1 MSTPDHV
8 GSSSSGARILV
19 FPYPTPGHIIA
30 LIDLTRLLLTRGL
43 TVTVLVT
50 PNHLPL
56 LQPLLS
62 STHASTS
69 IHPLVL
75 SPPETPPNTNTSS
88 LPGIVSSVCRY
99 GALYTPILHWFNSH
113 PSPPVAILSDIFLGW
128 THHLATNLGLPRLVF
143 WPSGALTASLSN
155 HMWRDLPK
163 VGDPANQNS
172 TVSFPGI
179 PNFPTFPWWQISNT
193 FRDFKEGDK
202 DYEFFRD
209 GMVANTRSWGLVF
222 NSFTELERLYIDHL
236 KCDLG
241 HNRVWAVGPLLPPLD
256 DVTGPANRGGSS
268 SAPTDKLM
276 AWLDSKPGDSVVY
289 ICFGSRVVLTSKQ
302 VEVLAAAIECSGVHF
317 IWCVKKSGRGDA
329 EGDAGFIPD
338 GFEDRVGGRGFVIRG
353 WAPQVTI
360 LRHRAVS
367 VFVTHCGWNSVLE
380 GLAAGVLML
389 TWPRGADQFTN
400 AKLLVDQLGVGFR
413 VCEGGEQNIPNL
425 DELTGLLAE
434 SVGVN
439 RAKREGVVRL
449 HEEAWNAVNGGSSA
463 RDLDKL
469 VKELNLLGASTFDS

>member
-1 MSTPDHV
+1 MSTLDHV
-8 GSSSSGARILV
+8 GSSSNGAHILV
-19 FPYPTPGHIIA
+19 FPFPAPGHIIA

-62 STHASTS
+62 STS

-75 SPPETPPNTNTSS
+75 SPPETPRNTNNSS
-88 LPGIVSSVCRY
+88 LPGVVSHVCSY
-99 GALYTPILHWFNSH
+99 GALYAPILDWFNSH
-113 PSPPVAILSDIFLGW
+113 PSPPVAILSDFFLGW
-128 THHLATNLGLPRLVF
+128 THHLAANLGLPRLVF
-143 WPSGALTASLSN
+143 WPSGALTASLAN

-163 VGDPANQNS
+163 RRHGGQHQELGTRFELVHRVRAS
-172 TVSFPGI
+172 LHRSFEARFGSQPG
-179 PNFPTFPWWQISNT
+179 
-193 FRDFKEGDK
+193 
-202 DYEFFRD
+202 
-209 GMVANTRSWGLVF
+209 L
-222 NSFTELERLYIDHL
+222 
-236 KCDLG
+236 
-241 HNRVWAVGPLLPPLD
+241 AVGPLLPPLD

-360 LRHRAVS
+360 LRHRAVGA
-367 VFVTHCGWNSVLE
+367 FVTHCGWNSVLE

-389 TWPRGADQFTN
+389 TWPMGADQFYN

-425 DELTGLLAE
+425 DELTRLLAE
-434 SVGVN
+434 SVGGN
-439 RAKREGVVRL
+439 RAEREGVVRL

-463 RDLDKL
+463 RDLDEL
-469 VKELNLLGASTFDS
+469 VKELNLLRASTFES

>member
-1 MSTPDHV
+1 MSTLDHV
-8 GSSSSGARILV
+8 GSSSNGAHILV
-19 FPYPTPGHIIA
+19 FPFPAPGHIIA

-62 STHASTS
+62 STS

-75 SPPETPPNTNTSS
+75 SPPETPRNTNNSS
-88 LPGIVSSVCRY
+88 LPGVVSHVCSY
-99 GALYTPILHWFNSH
+99 GALYAPILDWFNSH
-113 PSPPVAILSDIFLGW
+113 PSPPVAILSDFFLGW
-128 THHLATNLGLPRLVF
+128 THHLAANLGLPRLVF
-143 WPSGALTASLSN
+143 WPSGALTASLAN

-172 TVSFPGI
+172 ILSFPGI

-209 GMVANTRSWGLVF
+209 GMVANTKSWGLVL
-222 NSFTELERLYIDHL
+222 NSFTELERVYIDHL
-236 KCDLG
+236 KRDLG

-360 LRHRAVS
+360 LRHRAVGA
-367 VFVTHCGWNSVLE
+367 FVTHCGWNSVLE

-389 TWPRGADQFTN
+389 TWPMGADQFYN

-425 DELTGLLAE
+425 DELTRLLAE
-434 SVGVN
+434 SVGGN
-439 RAKREGVVRL
+439 RAEREAVVRL
-449 HEEAWNAVNGGSSA
+449 HDEAWNAVNGGSSA
-463 RDLDKL
+463 SDLDEL
-469 VKELNLLGASTFDS
+469 VKELNLLRASTFKS